1 MVLEK
6 IEVQGSFQDGISA
19 GIQKTIDKMTE
30 FKVSTDAVTQALER
44 LNKAKDRNTKASQSA
59 AQATADLVTSLT
71 GLEDITKE
79 QRVTLHKIEIQTEKT
94 GEAFV
99 KAGESIND
107 TFSNEV
113 RSRIQNALD
122 TMVEF
127 GATIDDVEAASLKL
141 SKAQMSGTRGMAQQA
156 NVLRTL
162 VDESENAE
170 FAMKNM
176 GRATT
181 IAAQA
186 GIKLEDAGRQ
196 LGMAFRGDAT
206 ILKNFDEQAKRTA
219 AAIEKINDPAK
230 RQKLIMEEL
239 ERAQK
244 RVGGTLDKLKNNMAT
259 ADAKLARVNLSVKKL
274 ALGFAGLG
282 VAVVSVFGFKAL
294 KAYTDGSEKMRKAN
308 KKIQK
313 SIKDLKFALGAI
325 VAQAIGLGDGFKEA
339 DKAVVGL
346 TKTLH
351 DNRVPIAQAI
361 RDTAKAALLAAEAIT
376 MPIQGLALLFATVQ
390 DGFTELAR
398 AASKLAEGLLHVFV
412 GFGKL
417 KGKTI
422 GLSAI
427 ELKNIKAAEAAIAQI
442 QATSNRINVG
452 ARTTKLANSILDAR
466 KVMEKL
472 NKLADTPV
480 TPFKVEKRTDP
491 KKKGGKGGPTELT
504 GFEAALAMTEAYNE
518 SVDKAEKKTEQF
530 RIALAQIGTSLGQ
543 TAQELITGLPQLD
556 GLEDKLRQ
564 QIELTRL
571 MQQGY
576 KDAGS
581 AITQFAKG
589 GVALASNSVS
599 MLFENLAA
607 GQDVLANFGTFLL
620 QAMGDL
626 LGQMG
631 QAFIMLGAGFD
642 NIKTGIMSPGTLIA
656 IGVGMVALSGALKGF
671 ASRSQAGGSA
681 NSAGGGTAQALE
693 RFGQRL
699 FDRGD
704 ADQGREM
711 TINIEGRSMRG
722 FMLDVAADGARR
734 GSVPLTPRRV

>member
-59 AQATADLVTSLT
+59 AQATADLVTSCRE
-71 GLEDITKE
+71 LEDVTKE
-79 QRVTLHKIEIQTEKT
+79 QRVTLHKIEVQTERT
-94 GEAFV
+94 GKAFV

-127 GATIDDVEAASLKL
+127 GATIGDVEAASKKL
-141 SKAQMSGTRGMAQQA
+141 NKAQMSGTRGQAQQA

-196 LGMAFRGDAT
+196 LGMAFRGDTT
-206 ILKNFDEQAKRTA
+206 ILKNFDEQAKRAA
-219 AAIEKINDPAK
+219 AAIEKINNPAK

-239 ERAQK
+239 ARAQR
-244 RVGGTLDKLKNNMAT
+244 RVGSSLNRLQDSFAA
-259 ADAKLARVNLSVKKL
+259 ADAKLSAVGLSVKKL
-274 ALGFAGLG
+274 AVGLGGLGLAAFTAGFALLTKSVEEYRKGSDLAIESTNALTMSIEQAQNKTGKAISDFLELDLLMLELSKSIDEASSANSLFGKELAG
-282 VAVVSVFGFKAL
+282 VALVIAGINALFKKLDKAIIGVTKQTEIGTAAQLSYVDVMQITIGLLSKATRETRRYEISQHNARMAARRRREEEAIALDKEDKQNEKNLKAANKAASAAEKAL
-294 KAYTDGSEKMRKAN
+294 QAQSA
-308 KKIQK
+308 K
-313 SIKDLKFALGAI
+313 SSAPRRRRG
-325 VAQAIGLGDGFKEA
+325 GGG
-339 DKAVVGL
+339 G
-346 TKTLH
+346 
-351 DNRVPIAQAI
+351 R
-361 RDTAKAALLAAEAIT
+361 R
-376 MPIQGLALLFATVQ
+376 
-390 DGFTELAR
+390 AR
-398 AASKLAEGLLHVFV
+398 AAKPLEDFTTFGPTSAELGGTFQQ
-412 GFGKL
+412 
-417 KGKTI
+417 TI
-422 GLSAI
+422 DSLTGDGGMG
-427 ELKNIKAAEAAIAQI
+427 AASEAY
-442 QATSNRINVG
+442 
-452 ARTTKLANSILDAR
+452 TKLQNA
-466 KVMEKL
+466 L
-472 NKLADTPV
+472 NQ
-480 TPFKVEKRTDP
+480 
-491 KKKGGKGGPTELT
+491 
-504 GFEAALAMTEAYNE
+504 AMP
-518 SVDKAEKKTEQF
+518 SF
-530 RIALAQIGTSLGQ
+530 
-543 TAQELITGLPQLD
+543 D
-556 GLEDKLRQ
+556 GLGERLRQ
-564 QIELTRL
+564 QIDLTRQ
-571 MQQGY
+571 MKEGY

-581 AITQFAKG
+581 ALTQFANG

-642 NIKTGIMSPGTLIA
+642 NIKTGIMSPGALIA

>member
-19 GIQKTIDKMTE
+19 AIQKAIDKMLE
-30 FKVSTDAVTQALER
+30 LQVSTSETAKAFNR
-44 LNKAKDRNTKASQSA
+44 LNRAQKKNTTA
-59 AQATADLVTSLT
+59 ATDATAATAKLVEANKAL
-71 GLEDITKE
+71 LEAATD
-79 QRVTLHKIEIQTEKT
+79 QRGALHKIVIQTKKT
-94 GEAFV
+94 GEATV
-99 KAGESIND
+99 KTGESIND

-141 SKAQMSGTRGMAQQA
+141 SKAQMSGTKGMAQQA

-170 FAMKNM
+170 FALANM
-176 GRATT
+176 ARATE
-181 IAAQA
+181 IAALA
-186 GIKLEDAGRQ
+186 NIKLEDAGRQ
-196 LGMAFRGDAT
+196 LGMAFRGET
-206 ILKNFDEQAKRTA
+206 QVLQNFDKTAKA
-219 AAIEKINDPAK
+219 AASAIDDITDPALRAKAVMIALDQATK
-230 RQKLIMEEL
+230 RQNS
-239 ERAQK
+239 
-244 RVGGTLDKLKNNMAT
+244 TLQ
-259 ADAKLARVNLSVKKL
+259 KLANQFKMVGALAPNFVK
-274 ALGFAGLG
+274 ALKFTAKAFVGLGAAITG
-282 VAVVSVFGFKAL
+282 VAVKSL
-294 KAYTDGSEKMRKAN
+294 KAYIDGSKKMRESN
-308 KKIQK
+308 KKMKK
-313 SIKDLKFALGAI
+313 SIKDLEFTLGAI
-325 VAQAIGLGDGFKEA
+325 VAQAIGLGDGFKTASGE
-339 DKAVVGL
+339 VVNL

-480 TPFKVEKRTDP
+480 TPFKVEKRTEP

-642 NIKTGIMSPGTLIA
+642 NIKTGIMSPGALIA

-681 NSAGGGTAQALE
+681 SSAGGGTAQALE